1 MEFKHQS
8 VLLQEAMRGLNIIP
22 NGIYVDCTLGRSG
35 HSLEILKHLATGKL
49 YCFEQDEEAI
59 VASQQVLQQ
68 SNYDNYEIIKNNFV
82 NLAADLQLRQIKTVN
97 GILYDLG
104 VSSPQLDDD
113 KRGFSYRYDSV
124 LDMRMNQQQIL
135 TAKTVINT
143 YSIAALA
150 KVFQEY
156 GEEPFAKVIAKNIG
170 IARAEQPIATTFELV
185 TIIKKSLP
193 QKVLKKAKHPAKRIF
208 QALRIEVNQELAVL
222 QTSLEQATK
231 MLAVK
236 GRLVVISFHS
246 LEDRIVKKYFQT
258 LTQDPNYEINQQL
271 PTVSH
276 FESNYRIIT
285 KKAIVPALDEQT
297 LNPRSTSAK
306 LRILERVK

>member
-8 VLLQEAMRGLNIIP
+8 VLLQEAITGLNIVP
-22 NGIYVDCTLGRSG
+22 NGIYVDCTLGRAG
-35 HSLEILKHLATGKL
+35 HSLAILKHLSAGKL

-59 VASQQVLQQ
+59 VASQQILQQ
-68 SNYDNYEIIKNNFV
+68 SNYRNYEIIKNNFV
-82 NLAADLQLRQIKTVN
+82 NLAAELQLRQVKAVN

-113 KRGFSYRYDSV
+113 KRGFSYRYDSI
-124 LDMRMNQQQIL
+124 LDMRMNQDQVL
-135 TAKTVINT
+135 TAQTVINT
-143 YSIAALA
+143 YSAMALA

-156 GEEPFAKVIAKNIG
+156 GEEPFAKVIAKNIVT
-170 IARAEQPIATTFELV
+170 ARAEQTIETTFQLV

-193 QKVLKKAKHPAKRIF
+193 QKVLRKAKHPAKRIF
-208 QALRIEVNQELAVL
+208 QALRIEVNQELSVL
-222 QTSLEQATK
+222 QASLEQAVK
-231 MLAVK
+231 LLAVK

-271 PTVSH
+271 PTISY
-276 FESNYRIIT
+276 FESNYQIIT
-285 KKAIVPALDEQT
+285 KKAVVPAADEQT